1 MDCALFWSLQKQYH
15 EAEAS
20 ALRATAAAAITIN
33 DDEDGMLRDTIAK
46 YVYYSLMP
54 IVSAIN

>member
-1 MDCALFWSLQKQYH
+1 MICAVLWPSLQKQYH

-33 DDEDGMLRDTIAK
+33 DDEDGMLSDTFARLH
-46 YVYYSLMP
+46 VLFSH
-54 IVSAIN
+54 ADH